1 MRGRCSGGVSGI
13 LSIMRRV
20 KVPYMSLTT
29 ACPAHISGVC
39 MPDSR
44 VCAVRLHN
52 LATSAALK
60 ALFRVLG
67 FVLCHHL

>member
-20 KVPYMSLTT
+20 KGAIHEPHHGMSGSYFWCVHARFTCL
-29 ACPAHISGVC
+29 C
-39 MPDSR
+39 
-44 VCAVRLHN
+44 VRLHN

-60 ALFRVLG
+60 ALFRV
-67 FVLCHHL
+67 